1 MRRFVTLAVLLLF
14 TVPFGISIA
23 GCNKAAAVTYCGVGD
38 SGVRVGQTTAITLQP
53 QVYGI
58 SLSYGQKGQIS
69 SPSAKDCKGNS
80 TSPTFRYGTT
90 DMTLADVSPTTGALC
105 AGSWNRNSGG
115 GIADFTTCNS
125 TGRSGVAYVTA
136 SADATT
142 SNPIPVYIHPV
153 VTSIVLG
160 VPTATA
166 NCTTDPDPSTNCSA
180 ASSNETTTGLVSY
193 AGTGC
198 LSQGVTGQLAARVYQ
213 NGTTNPADN
222 ISLQVGHLTYT
233 PVTSS
238 VVTID
243 ENGVATAVAPG
254 STIVSAA
261 VAGTS
266 SSAGFFST
274 CPPVSITLTNPGVTS
289 VSQNNTQPLV
299 ATVMDTNGVTLTGLN
314 LEYESTTPTTI
325 PAGTSAVTPLYP
337 GAAQITAFCMPP
349 VCNPS
354 PFNQIGLFGNGKPVS
369 SNPVPITSPGTS
381 GTILYIGSTQSQ
393 YIVPVDF
400 TTTTLGAPVR
410 LPYVPNSMVISQDGT
425 SIYLGSSTELMVFNA
440 SSNALGRES
449 TATPGTVLAVSPDG
463 NTLVISDPVRQV
475 ISLVASTGGVT
486 TTYGGVGT
494 TAQWT
499 PDSETVY
506 IAAGNQLLVYST
518 FTGWK
523 SITQLTA
530 PVSDVAVT
538 VPAVGAY
545 FAGASTTAR
554 GYCPA
559 SSSTTANG
567 ATTVNN
573 VFYPQAS
580 DAATATAM
588 TDRLTA
594 TNDGRH
600 ILGVAAATGT
610 LSDLAVSIPI
620 GSCPTTG
627 GLTFAS
633 SLTTTLL
640 PGIRASNISGVVAA
654 SDSSVALVTYTG
666 TGGVI
671 PTYAPAASGQGTVG
685 SIKLTGTATAP
696 VAGVFSTDNNT
707 FYAGTSGDN
716 AVHLI
721 SRSTLTDTSTV
732 APKLPDLNGN
742 PATPNLLVQRP
753 RKTTS

>member
-23 GCNKAAAVTYCGVGD
+23 GCNKAASITYCGAGD
-38 SGVRVGQTTAITLQP
+38 SGVRVGQTTSITLQP

-69 SPSAKDCKGNS
+69 SPAAKDCKGSS
-80 TSPTFRYGTT
+80 TSPTFRYGTS
-90 DMTLADVSPTTGALC
+90 DMSIVDVSPTTGALC

-115 GIADFTTCNS
+115 GIADFTTCTVTNKP
-125 TGRSGVAYVTA
+125 GLAYVTA

-142 SNPIPVYIHPV
+142 SNPVPVYIHPT
-153 VTSIVLG
+153 VTSVVLG
-160 VPTATA
+160 TPSTD
-166 NCTTDPDPSTNCSA
+166 CKTDPDPSTNCSA
-180 ASSNETTTGLVSY
+180 TASNETTTGVVTY
-193 AGTGC
+193 TGTGC

-213 NGTTNPADN
+213 NGTQNPADN
-222 ISLQVGHLTYT
+222 ISLLVGHLTYT
-233 PVTSS
+233 PQTSA

-243 ENGVATAVAPG
+243 QNGVATAVAPG
-254 STIVSAA
+254 STIVSAS
-261 VAGTS
+261 VASAS

-274 CPPVSITLTNPGVTS
+274 CPPVSISLANPGVTS
-289 VSQNNTQPLV
+289 VSQNNTQPLI
-299 ATVMDTNGVTLTGLN
+299 ATVKDMNGVTLTGLN
-314 LEYESTTPTTI
+314 LEYVSTTPTTI
-325 PAGTSAVTPLYP
+325 PAGTSAVTPLFP
-337 GAAQITAFCMPP
+337 GAAQITALCMPP

-400 TTTTLGAPVR
+400 TTTTLGTPVR

-425 SIYLGSSTELMVFNA
+425 TIYLGSSTELMVYNA
-440 SSNALGRES
+440 TSNALSREA
-449 TATPGTVLAVSPDG
+449 TATPGNVLAVSPDG
-463 NTLVISDPVRQV
+463 NTVVISDPVRQV
-475 ISLVASTGGVT
+475 ISLVASAGAVE

-494 TAQWT
+494 KAQWT
-499 PDSETVY
+499 PDSQTVY

-518 FTGWK
+518 FTGWD
-523 SITQLTA
+523 SITQLAA
-530 PVSDVAVT
+530 PVTDVAVT
-538 VPAVGAY
+538 VPNVGAY

-554 GYCPA
+554 GYCAA
-559 SSSTTANG
+559 STVSGTNGSSTVSNA
-567 ATTVNN
+567 
-573 VFYPQAS
+573 FYPPAS
-580 DAATATAM
+580 DAATAAAV

-594 TNDGRH
+594 TNDGKH
-600 ILGVAAATGT
+600 ILGVTAGTAMPT
-610 LSDLAVSIPI
+610 LSDLAVTIPI
-620 GSCPTTG
+620 GACPATT

-633 SLTTTLL
+633 TLTTSLL
-640 PGIRASNISGVVAA
+640 PGVTATGITGIVAA

-671 PTYAPAASGQGTVG
+671 PTYVPAASGQGTVG

-707 FYAGTSGDN
+707 FYTGTAGDN
-716 AVHLI
+716 AIHLI
-721 SRSTLTDTSTV
+721 DRRTLTDSSTV